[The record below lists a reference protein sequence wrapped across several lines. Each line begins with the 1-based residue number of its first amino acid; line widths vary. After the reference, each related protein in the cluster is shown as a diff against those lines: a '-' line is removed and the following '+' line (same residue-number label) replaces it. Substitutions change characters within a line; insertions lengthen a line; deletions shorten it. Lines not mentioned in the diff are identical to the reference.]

1 MAQVRRSSAFR
12 EPCFDGVGLWWR
24 HRCPGWFRV
33 NVRSISLVLPFCRCF
48 HQFVLVVAAFIAVFC
63 LSRRVL
69 QKNIGLVG
77 RFKKMFHK
85 NWTIRQHN
93 LYYFSASRNVLVHS
107 AGLVHSTLDM
117 TREATCCPSW
127 SQCFVHRLCRVRDYD
142 FRVQRESNVS
152 VCLTRDI
159 TVSYKWSVAPP
170 KYMQM
175 TTSLAIYVDILG
187 R

>member
-1 MAQVRRSSAFR
+1 MTTSLSWLISGECQVNILGFA
-12 EPCFDGVGLWWR
+12 
-24 HRCPGWFRV
+24 
-33 NVRSISLVLPFCRCF
+33 VLPFCRCF

-63 LSRRVL
+63 LSRSVL

-117 TREATCCPSW
+117 TREATCCP
-127 SQCFVHRLCRVRDYD
+127 
-142 FRVQRESNVS
+142 
-152 VCLTRDI
+152 
-159 TVSYKWSVAPP
+159 
-170 KYMQM
+170 
-175 TTSLAIYVDILG
+175 G
-187 R
+187 